1 MKIMKKKKKGF
12 IIDVKNGIRI
22 EVSRKFKEKQD
33 NKFKEKGN
41 IIIYYVK
48 IL

>member
-1 MKIMKKKKKGF
+1 MKKKKKGF

-22 EVSRKFKEKQD
+22 EVSRKFKEKH